1 MRYILFRGW
10 SVYDHT
16 WVFGS
21 LVQDGNDCSIISDG
35 DPGIEYPVDPDS
47 VGQATDFIDYNG
59 NVIYEGDVLQLELD
73 DDKPTKTVRVVW
85 NHYAAGFYLEVRK
98 KGKWKPLGSFDS
110 LLAKITTWWVI
121 GTVFEGDWKTY
132 YTKGKKRRG

>member
-1 MRYILFRGW
+1 MRTILFRGW
-10 SVYDHT
+10 SIYDNT

-21 LVQDGNDCSIISDG
+21 LLQYGNDCSIVSDG

-47 VGQATDFIDYNG
+47 VGEATDFIDYND
-59 NVIYEGDVLQLELD
+59 NVIYEGDVLQFELD

-98 KGKWKPLGSFDS
+98 K
-110 LLAKITTWWVI
+110 A
-121 GTVFEGDWKTY
+121 
-132 YTKGKKRRG
+132 

>member
-10 SVYDHT
+10 SVYDDT

-35 DPGIEYPVDPDS
+35 DPGIEFPVAPDS
-47 VGQATDFIDYNG
+47 VGEATDFIDYNQ
-59 NVIYEGDVLQLELD
+59 NVIYEGDVLRAEFD
-73 DDKPTKTVRVVW
+73 DDRPTKTVRVVW
-85 NHYAAGFYLEVRK
+85 NPIAAGFYLEERK

-110 LLAKITTWWVI
+110 LLARITTWWVI
-121 GTVFEGDWKTY
+121 GNVFEGDWKTY
-132 YTKGKKRRG
+132 HTRGLRG